1 MLGAFLCITAK
12 GVCLSVFEKK
22 FGSGIGVDITVLDE
36 IAFGDHACGSYG
48 GHGAWSTALLS
59 RFDEVQG
66 VVGQGLACFIS
77 VRIDFRLLGEDK
89 IQELLTNPCR
99 TLPLPHQ

>member
-1 MLGAFLCITAK
+1 MSYFSCAT
-12 GVCLSVFEKK
+12 GV
-22 FGSGIGVDITVLDE
+22 GVDIAILDE

-66 VVGQGLACFIS
+66 VGGQGLACFKS
-77 VRIDFRLLGEDK
+77 VRNDLKLLGEDK

-99 TLPLPHQ
+99 TLPLPHQERGAISYCVRIELLL

>member
-1 MLGAFLCITAK
+1 VSYFSRET
-12 GVCLSVFEKK
+12 GV
-22 FGSGIGVDITVLDE
+22 GVDIAVLDE
-36 IAFGDHACGSYG
+36 IAFGDHAYGSYG

-99 TLPLPHQ
+99 TLPLPHQERGAISYCVRIGLLL